1 MNKTILQILIF
12 LIGFNLFS
20 QIQENKGYYKNGKLK
35 SIGKYDNG
43 KRISKWKLFY
53 KNGKLKE
60 IKNGT
65 LKKTRTH

>member
-1 MNKTILQILIF
+1 MIF

-20 QIQENKGYYKNGKLK
+20 HIQENKESYKNGKLK

-53 KNGKLKE
+53 KNGKLKK